1 MRREELLRLVEARY
15 GVAADYPFARD
26 GESAVLRHPAGGKWF
41 ALLMTVPRARLGLP
55 GEGRADVLNVKA
67 DPLLVASLRGEPGF
81 LPAYHMNKAHWLTF
95 PLDGGASDDQIL
107 ALLDGSWDR
116 TRPRTRPCTR
126 PRTRPR

>member
-1 MRREELLRLVEARY
+1 MRREELLRLVEERY
-15 GVAADYPFARD
+15 GVTADHPFPRD
-26 GESAVLRHPAGGKWF
+26 EESAVLRHPAGGKWF

-81 LPAYHMNKAHWLTF
+81 LPAYHMNKAHWLTI

-116 TRPRTRPCTR
+116 TRPRPR

>member
-55 GEGRADVLNVKA
+55 GEGRADVLNLKA

-81 LPAYHMNKAHWLTF
+81 LPAYHMNKSNWVNL
-95 PLDGGASDDQIL
+95 
-107 ALLDGSWDR
+107 LLDGSLPEEEIIRLLELSYDLTKPAAR
-116 TRPRTRPCTR
+116 RAGRPKAE
-126 PRTRPR
+126 

>member
-81 LPAYHMNKAHWLTF
+81 LPAYHMNKSHWNT
-95 PLDGGASDDQIL
+95 IV
-107 ALLDGSWDR
+107 LDGSVPPEDIQNMLAESWR
-116 TRPRTRPCTR
+116 LTAPKGKENHSC
-126 PRTRPR
+126 